1 MARGKR
7 TSNPSTL
14 VELGVKELKQSVKRL
29 QALMDEAPI
38 GICNT
43 DLKGKITYVNRRF
56 EEVSGYSREEVV
68 GKNGLKLGILSN
80 ETVKLLAK
88 RMKDRLME
96 RPPRILEMQF
106 KCKDGHWIWVAIE
119 GKPIREQGIPVGFQI
134 ISRDITGHKQAEETL
149 KRQEVYFQQLF
160 DDCPDAIALLDTT
173 DRFVNVNK
181 AFEAL
186 FGYRA
191 EEIKGRPI
199 NDIVVPEDHMEEAS
213 VLSQAVLSGAV
224 MRKEAVRRRKDGS
237 VVDVSTLG
245 YPIQFDNKM
254 VGVYAIYSD
263 ITERKQAEEELRRAK
278 EQFQA
283 LVEESPL
290 GVSVIRKDGCYQYV
304 NPKFVEMFGYTLED
318 VATGREWFAKACPDP
333 EYRKQV
339 ISCWVTEL
347 QRAKR
352 GEGRRQTFTV
362 TCKDGS
368 EKLIYFRPVTLETG
382 DHFVIYEDITE
393 RKRAEEALKEAQERL
408 IRSEK
413 LAAIGQLA
421 SGVGHELRNPL
432 AAIKNAVLYVRRKV
446 AKSELSA
453 TEPKVLE
460 FLDII
465 DEEVNSSNK
474 VITDLLSFARVAK
487 PTVSLVNVAS
497 IIKDAL
503 NHVAMSENVRLT
515 IDVDPGLPMVM
526 VDGAQIRQVFIN
538 AILNALEA
546 MPEGGRLE
554 IRARSKAEFVTVEF
568 ADTGCGIP
576 ESVTDKIF
584 DPLFTT
590 KPKGIGL
597 GLAMCKSIM
606 EGHGG
611 DIGVKS
617 KEGKGTTFTLSLPTR
632 VV

>member
-1 MARGKR
+1 
-7 TSNPSTL
+7 
-14 VELGVKELKQSVKRL
+14 
-29 QALMDEAPI
+29 
-38 GICNT
+38 
-43 DLKGKITYVNRRF
+43 
-56 EEVSGYSREEVV
+56 
-68 GKNGLKLGILSN
+68 
-80 ETVKLLAK
+80 
-88 RMKDRLME
+88 
-96 RPPRILEMQF
+96 
-106 KCKDGHWIWVAIE
+106 
-119 GKPIREQGIPVGFQI
+119 
-134 ISRDITGHKQAEETL
+134 
-149 KRQEVYFQQLF
+149 
-160 DDCPDAIALLDTT
+160 
-173 DRFVNVNK
+173 
-181 AFEAL
+181 
-186 FGYRA
+186 
-191 EEIKGRPI
+191 
-199 NDIVVPEDHMEEAS
+199 
-213 VLSQAVLSGAV
+213 

-245 YPIQFDNKM
+245 YPIQFGDKM

-263 ITERKQAEEELRRAK
+263 ITERKQAEEELRQAK

-290 GVSVIRKDGCYQYV
+290 GVSVIRKDGRYQYV

-318 VATGREWFAKACPDP
+318 VPTGREWFAKACPDP

-362 TCKDGS
+362 TCKDSS

-393 RKRAEEALKEAQERL
+393 RKRMEEELRAAHEQL
-408 IRSEK
+408 IRSER

-421 SGVGHELRNPL
+421 GGVGHELRNPL
-432 AAIKNAVLYVRRKV
+432 AAIKNAVLYVRRKI

-460 FLDII
+460 FLGII
-465 DEEVNSSNK
+465 DEEVDSANK

-487 PTVSLVNVAS
+487 PTVSLVSVGS

-515 IDVDPGLPMVM
+515 MDVDPGLPMVM
-526 VDGAQIRQVFIN
+526 VDAAQIRQVFIN
-538 AILNALEA
+538 IILNALEA

-554 IRARSKAEFVTVEF
+554 IRARSKVEFVTVGF

-617 KEGKGTTFTLSLPTR
+617 KEGKGTTFTLSLPMR